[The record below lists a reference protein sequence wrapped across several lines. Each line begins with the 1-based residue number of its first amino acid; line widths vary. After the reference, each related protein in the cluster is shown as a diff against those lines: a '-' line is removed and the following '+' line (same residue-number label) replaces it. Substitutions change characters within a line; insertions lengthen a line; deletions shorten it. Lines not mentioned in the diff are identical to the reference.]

1 MRYALILLLSF
12 MFQSQLLAE
21 VYQWK
26 DKNGKLQFSDKR
38 PADNDLVIDV
48 PMGKL
53 NTIPGDSRYSGSL
66 IDRAKSIRK
75 MPARKKSK
83 PFIAS
88 VNKTKKRT
96 AKKSSAY
103 KPGFRGATGF
113 DNEAK
118 LDKARDRCLK
128 NRGSDCSTKTLVNKQ
143 KGENWARSDEGQA
156 AIRARQ
162 DRMMNDMR

>member
-12 MFQSQLLAE
+12 MFQSQLFAE
-21 VYQWK
+21 VYQWRD
-26 DKNGKLQFSDKR
+26 DKGKLHFSDKR
-38 PADNDLVIDV
+38 PANNDLVIDV

-53 NTIPGDSRYSGSL
+53 NTVPGDSKYSGSL
-66 IDRAKSIRK
+66 IDRAKNIPKRK
-75 MPARKKSK
+75 ARKKSR
-83 PFIAS
+83 PHIAS
-88 VNKTKKRT
+88 IKKKRKST
-96 AKKSSAY
+96 AKKSSGY

-113 DNEAK
+113 NNEAG

-128 NRGSDCSTKTLVNKQ
+128 NRGTDCSTKTLVNKQ

-162 DRMMNDMR
+162 DRMMNNMR